1 MRKFAAILLVIIFL
15 FNLVGYRFFYNYE
28 QQKADVQLEASL
40 DKNQY
45 SDADLITITVPLSM
59 PYQITQSNWERVNGE
74 VTFNGKIYK
83 YVKRRIVDGEMMLMC
98 VRDANKMRIQNAKT
112 DYFKNANDIASAT
125 KKSDNSKSNT
135 FKNWVSEY
143 DHQLALYSLSQ
154 FIMSSKRMTLT
165 LNESLLYSPHNPLVQ
180 PPDVM

>member
-1 MRKFAAILLVIIFL
+1 MRKFSAILLLIIFL

-40 DKNQY
+40 DNNQY
-45 SDADLITITVPLSM
+45 NDADLITISVPLSM
-59 PYQITQSNWERVNGE
+59 PYQTAQSNWERVNGE
-74 VTFNGKIYK
+74 VTYNGKIYK

-98 VRDANKMRIQNAKT
+98 VRDANKMRIQNAKS
-112 DYFKNANDIASAT
+112 DYFKNANDIASST

-143 DHQLALYSLSQ
+143 DHQLAAYSLSQ
-154 FIMSSKRMTLT
+154 FIISSKRITLT
-165 LNESLLYSPHNPLVQ
+165 QKENLLFSPHHPLMQ